1 MMGGLLLYGVGA
13 LSWIMVLSRMNLSY
27 AYPFLAL
34 NFVLVALVSRLVLGE
49 SIPLMRWV
57 GIALICAGIVA
68 IANSAQQ
75 G

>member
-1 MMGGLLLYGVGA
+1 
-13 LSWIMVLSRMNLSY
+13 
-27 AYPFLAL
+27 L